1 MASLLAVRVL
11 ECALILSIF
20 HDYPAASD
28 PSSCFDQPEAK
39 VNSIPASH
47 LYSKKKDPLIIG
59 HHGNPSKFQENTID
73 GFKSLAALKADGM
86 ELDTFLTKDEQ
97 LVVFHFDNTQKLT
110 GENHNIWDVDYN
122 TLMQLN
128 ISSTLIYG
136 DNTLVFNKTRKIP
149 LLSDVFEAVK
159 NDDLVMYL
167 NMKPGF
173 LRNRT
178 ESEKIGKAVAKLITE
193 KDFVDKVLLA
203 SFDPLKIQAAK
214 QENPLLVV
222 GQFYKKGMWE
232 PESADEMKKELV
244 NLHGMEKCAQVPSNG
259 TEFMIFLFQTNDL
272 LRATNS
278 SFVVM
283 DYNMF
288 NDPKYSSN
296 TFKTFKGLSFGA
308 FIIDNLALSQ
318 EQREKD
324 EAKLDLLIQNNVAAL
339 VTDDIPRLRRKL
351 DRSQPPSQPP
361 AQPPAQPP
369 KTSRTHK
376 NIPTAVVISTVLI
389 FGWSLR
395 L

>member
-1 MASLLAVRVL
+1 MAPLLAVRVL
-11 ECALILSIF
+11 EFALILSIF
-20 HDYPAASD
+20 HDYSAASD
-28 PSSCFDQPEAK
+28 QSSCFDQPEAK
-39 VNSIPASH
+39 VNSIPDSH
-47 LYSKKKDPLIIG
+47 LYHKKQKPLIIG
-59 HHGNPSKFQENTID
+59 HHGNPSNFQENTID

-86 ELDTFLTKDEQ
+86 ELDAFLTKDEQ
-97 LVVFHFDNTQKLT
+97 LVVFHFDNTKKLT
-110 GENHNIWDVDYN
+110 GKNYNIWDINYD
-122 TLMQLN
+122 TLKKLDIN
-128 ISSTLIYG
+128 STLIYG
-136 DNTLVFNKTRKIP
+136 DNKLFFDKPRKIP
-149 LLSDVFEAVK
+149 LLSEVFEAVK

-178 ESEKIGKAVAKLITE
+178 ESEKIGKAVAKLINE

-214 QENPLLVV
+214 KENPLLVV
-222 GQFYKKGMWE
+222 GQFYKKGMWK

-244 NLHGMEKCAQVPSNG
+244 HLRGMQQCAQVPSNG
-259 TEFMIFLFQTNDL
+259 TEFMIFLFQTNVL

-288 NDPKYSSN
+288 NDPEYSNN

-318 EQREKD
+318 EKREKD
-324 EAKLDLLIQNNVAAL
+324 EAKLDLLIQNKVAAL
-339 VTDDIPRLRRKL
+339 VTDDIPRLRKKL
-351 DRSQPPSQPP
+351 GR
-361 AQPPAQPP
+361 
-369 KTSRTHK
+369 SRTHK

>member
-1 MASLLAVRVL
+1 MAPLLAVRVL
-11 ECALILSIF
+11 EFALILSIF
-20 HDYPAASD
+20 HDYSAASD

-39 VNSIPASH
+39 VNSIPDSH
-47 LYSKKKDPLIIG
+47 LYHKKQKPLIIG

-86 ELDTFLTKDEQ
+86 ELDTFLTKDGK
-97 LVVFHFDNTQKLT
+97 LVVIHFNNTKKLT
-110 GENHNIWDVDYN
+110 GKNYNIWDINYN

-128 ISSTLIYG
+128 INSTLIYG
-136 DNTLVFNKTRKIP
+136 DNKLFFDKPRKIP
-149 LLSDVFEAVK
+149 LLSEVFEAVK

-232 PESADEMKKELV
+232 PESADEMKKDLEH
-244 NLHGMEKCAQVPSNG
+244 LHGMQKCAKVSSDG
-259 TEFMIFLFQTNDL
+259 TAFMKFLFQTNDL
-272 LRATNS
+272 LKATNS

-288 NDPKYSSN
+288 NNPKYSNN
-296 TFKTFKGLSFGA
+296 TFKTFEGLSFGA

-324 EAKLDLLIQNNVAAL
+324 EAKLDLLIQNKVAAL

-351 DRSQPPSQPP
+351 GR
-361 AQPPAQPP
+361 
-369 KTSRTHK
+369 SRTHK

>member
-1 MASLLAVRVL
+1 
-11 ECALILSIF
+11 
-20 HDYPAASD
+20 
-28 PSSCFDQPEAK
+28 
-39 VNSIPASH
+39 
-47 LYSKKKDPLIIG
+47 
-59 HHGNPSKFQENTID
+59 
-73 GFKSLAALKADGM
+73 
-86 ELDTFLTKDEQ
+86 
-97 LVVFHFDNTQKLT
+97 
-110 GENHNIWDVDYN
+110 
-122 TLMQLN
+122 
-128 ISSTLIYG
+128 
-136 DNTLVFNKTRKIP
+136 
-149 LLSDVFEAVK
+149 
-159 NDDLVMYL
+159 
-167 NMKPGF
+167 MKPGF
-173 LRNRT
+173 LRNRI

-193 KDFVDKVLLA
+193 KDFVDKVLLS

-214 QENPLLVV
+214 QQNPLLVV

-244 NLHGMEKCAQVPSNG
+244 HLHGMQKCAQVPSNG

-288 NDPKYSSN
+288 NNPKFSSN
-296 TFKTFKGLSFGA
+296 TFKTFEGLSFGA

-324 EAKLDLLIQNNVAAL
+324 EAKLDLLIQNKVAAL

-351 DRSQPPSQPP
+351 GRSQPPSQPP
-361 AQPPAQPP
+361 IS
-369 KTSRTHK
+369 SRTHK

>member
-1 MASLLAVRVL
+1 MAPLLAVRVL
-11 ECALILSIF
+11 EFALILSIF

-39 VNSIPASH
+39 LSSILDYH
-47 LYSKKKDPLIIG
+47 LYNKKKKPLIIG
-59 HHGNPSKFQENTID
+59 HNGNPSKFQENTID
-73 GFKSLAALKADGM
+73 GFKSLAALNADGM
-86 ELDTFLTKDEQ
+86 ALDTFLTKDGK
-97 LVVFHFDNTQKLT
+97 LVVIHFNNTKKLT
-110 GENHNIWDVDYN
+110 GKNYNIWDIDYD
-122 TLMQLN
+122 TLKKLDIN
-128 ISSTLIYG
+128 STLIYG
-136 DNTLVFNKTRKIP
+136 DNKLFFDKPRKIP
-149 LLSDVFEAVK
+149 LLSEVFEAVK

-193 KDFVDKVLLA
+193 KDFVDKVLLG

-232 PESADEMKKELV
+232 PESADEMKKELE
-244 NLHGMEKCAQVPSNG
+244 NLHGMQKCAQVPSDG
-259 TEFMIFLFQTNDL
+259 TEFMSFLFQTNDL
-272 LRATNS
+272 LKATNS

-288 NDPKYSSN
+288 NNPKYSSN
-296 TFKTFKGLSFGA
+296 TFKTFEGLSFGA

-324 EAKLDLLIQNNVAAL
+324 EAKLDLLIQNKVAAL

-351 DRSQPPSQPP
+351 ERS
-361 AQPPAQPP
+361 QPPAQPP